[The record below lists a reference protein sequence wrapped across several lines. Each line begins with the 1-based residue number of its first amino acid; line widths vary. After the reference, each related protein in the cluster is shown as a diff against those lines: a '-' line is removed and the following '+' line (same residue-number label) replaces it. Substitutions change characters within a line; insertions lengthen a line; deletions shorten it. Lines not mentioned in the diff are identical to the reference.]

1 MENKTETKPSNKK
14 KIIKIIIIIVA
25 LIALGIFILGVQ
37 IGIHH
42 GRELQKQ
49 DFYSICF

>member
-1 MENKTETKPSNKK
+1 MDDRIDK
-14 KIIKIIIIIVA
+14 IIIVA

-49 DFYSICF
+49 DFYDYYTAN

>member
-1 MENKTETKPSNKK
+1 MLDEKTERIM
-14 KIIKIIIIIVA
+14 IIL
-25 LIALGIFILGVQ
+25 LIALGIFVAGVQ

-49 DFYSICF
+49 EFHDYICTD

>member
-1 MENKTETKPSNKK
+1 MFDE
-14 KIIKIIIIIVA
+14 KIDKIMMIFI
-25 LIALGIFILGVQ
+25 IALGIFIVGVQ

-49 DFYSICF
+49 EFYDYICSN

>member
-1 MENKTETKPSNKK
+1 MLDEKTERIM
-14 KIIKIIIIIVA
+14 IIL
-25 LIALGIFILGVQ
+25 LIALGIFVAGVQ

-49 DFYSICF
+49 EYYDYILTD